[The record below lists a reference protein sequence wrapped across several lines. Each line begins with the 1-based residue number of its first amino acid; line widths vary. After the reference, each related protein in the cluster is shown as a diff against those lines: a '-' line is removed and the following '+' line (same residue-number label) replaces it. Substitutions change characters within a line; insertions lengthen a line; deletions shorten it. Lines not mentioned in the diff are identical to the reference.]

1 VDISTVIGLV
11 AGTGFILFGI
21 FYGGGTVAG
30 FLDPASV
37 AIVMGGTFSA
47 LLVNHPLTSVKES
60 MKVVRRAFT
69 VSKEDSS
76 ELINSLVGFAVRARR
91 EGLLAL
97 ESETAAATD
106 EFLKKGL
113 NLVVDGTDPDLVRSI
128 LETDLAYLEERHRVG
143 AKFFEDGA
151 VYAPAM
157 GLVGTLIGLILMLAT
172 LDNPDTIG
180 SKMAIALLTTFYGSV
195 MANLIFLPICG
206 KLKLRSADEVLRRE
220 IMIEGILAIQAG
232 EGPSIIQEKLNS
244 FLAPSLRARKGSGR
258 ED

>member
-1 VDISTVIGLV
+1 VDLATIIGLV
-11 AGTGFILFGI
+11 AGSGFIVFGI
-21 FYGGGTVAG
+21 MFGGGTVTQ
-30 FLDPASV
+30 FLDLPSV
-37 AIVMGGTFSA
+37 LIVIGGTSSV
-47 LLVNHPLTSVKES
+47 LLINHPLSSIKES
-60 MKVVRRAFT
+60 FKVMRRAFT
-69 VSKEDSS
+69 VSKEDTG

-143 AKFFEDGA
+143 AKLFEDGA

-195 MANLIFLPICG
+195 MANLLFLPICG
-206 KLKLRSADEVLRRE
+206 KLKLRSGDEVLRRE

-244 FLAPSLRARKGSGR
+244 FLAPKQRARKGSGR